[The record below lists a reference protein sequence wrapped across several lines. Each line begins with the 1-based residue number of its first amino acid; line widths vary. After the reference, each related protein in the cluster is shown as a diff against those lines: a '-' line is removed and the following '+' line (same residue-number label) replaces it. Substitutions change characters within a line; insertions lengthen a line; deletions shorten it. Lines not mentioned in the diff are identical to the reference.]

1 MRGHLSLRTTVLTL
15 VAIIAALV
23 AVLVYESGGLDGI
36 ERGTVDQRFVIRGP
50 RTPGTSIVIVA
61 LDSKS
66 LSDLDERYPIDR
78 GLYASLLDKLRAAG
92 PRTIAL
98 DVQFQGTTD
107 PQDDRALVAAVARDG
122 PVVLATHEST
132 TGPLPVPAGQSNA
145 KGAILADA
153 GIDVDPDNVLRRML
167 YAPIKLPTLAVRDAE
182 LLTGKPVG
190 EGNFPDNHA
199 WIDFRGPPGTFPTY
213 SFVDVLNGKVPTSAF
228 AGKAVLVGVT
238 DPIGKDIYVTAA
250 SSDPM
255 SGVEIQANALWT
267 ILHGFPLKPV
277 PDPINLL
284 LVILLAGL
292 PALLSIRLPLLYS
305 VLAVLGI
312 ATLFLIGAQVL
323 FNYGWIVA
331 CVAPLLALLLGTIGA
346 TAGDSFVER
355 AQRKS
360 LERALGELLPPLAP
374 AAFFISY
381 RRDQSKW
388 PARQIKTELVRK
400 FGETS
405 VFMDTA
411 SIPAGEE
418 WPRRI
423 ETAIRGC
430 SVMLVL
436 IGPNWLEVKDG
447 TRRIDDPRDWVRL
460 EIEAGLRRQET
471 VVVPVLL
478 DGAQCP
484 DAAVLPDSIRGLAT
498 MQAVALTGDRL
509 EDEVNELVDSIEKG
523 RVRQRSAPTLR
534 IIRNSGTDTA
544 SSVRVDSEMIVG
556 SALSADLTIDD
567 ELVSERHAR
576 VWPVLSGMMIED
588 LNSESGTW
596 VNNERISSPVRVD
609 HDSTVRMGDT
619 TLAVELQ
626 TSISATTAELLH

>member
-1 MRGHLSLRTTVLTL
+1 
-15 VAIIAALV
+15 
-23 AVLVYESGGLDGI
+23 
-36 ERGTVDQRFVIRGP
+36 
-50 RTPGTSIVIVA
+50 
-61 LDSKS
+61 
-66 LSDLDERYPIDR
+66 
-78 GLYASLLDKLRAAG
+78 
-92 PRTIAL
+92 
-98 DVQFQGTTD
+98 
-107 PQDDRALVAAVARDG
+107 
-122 PVVLATHEST
+122 
-132 TGPLPVPAGQSNA
+132 
-145 KGAILADA
+145 
-153 GIDVDPDNVLRRML
+153 
-167 YAPIKLPTLAVRDAE
+167 
-182 LLTGKPVG
+182 
-190 EGNFPDNHA
+190 
-199 WIDFRGPPGTFPTY
+199 
-213 SFVDVLNGKVPTSAF
+213 
-228 AGKAVLVGVT
+228 
-238 DPIGKDIYVTAA
+238 
-250 SSDPM
+250 
-255 SGVEIQANALWT
+255 
-267 ILHGFPLKPV
+267 
-277 PDPINLL
+277 
-284 LVILLAGL
+284 
-292 PALLSIRLPLLYS
+292 
-305 VLAVLGI
+305 LGI